1 MKETIYEMIQY
12 HNELLDEFQN
22 FGSVLCDTYSD
33 IDDTLANDKYFEVI
47 SKFREEGIFL
57 CCEANQYD
65 NDWLMTEDGYV
76 MTDEMLDEID
86 DDEYKASR
94 WAYKED

>member
-1 MKETIYEMIQY
+1 MKETIYEMIRY

-22 FGSVLCDTYSD
+22 FGGVLCDIYSN
-33 IDDTLANDKYFEVI
+33 IDDTPANDKYFEVI

-65 NDWLMTEDGYV
+65 DDWMMTEDGYV
-76 MTDEMLDEID
+76 VISEMLCEEDNAFRWTYK
-86 DDEYKASR
+86 DDEVLS
-94 WAYKED
+94 